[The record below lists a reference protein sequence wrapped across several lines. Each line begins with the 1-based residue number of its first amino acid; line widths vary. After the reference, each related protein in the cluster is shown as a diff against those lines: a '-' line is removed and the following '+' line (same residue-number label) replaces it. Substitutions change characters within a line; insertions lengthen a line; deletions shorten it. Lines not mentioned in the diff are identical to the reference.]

1 MKKFLPVIVLILF
14 LFCLLA
20 AAGRNRSLPADA
32 PKDADRAAVERTI
45 RASIGWALNK
55 DFNLLYE
62 SMAQDPDFFIFHP
75 DTESTI
81 VGFEAFKKL
90 AESTLRLPGMNAGA
104 CSGLTLSRAS
114 RPRLERRGLAS
125 ANGSTWKSDKFKALD
140 FEVKDLRIRFGP
152 AGDVAWYSAL
162 LDDHGEWDGRPTGW
176 DNARWTGVLEK
187 RGGRW
192 VIIQMHF
199 SFGTDQVPFTP
210 VHTSPYLGQKPP
222 GDKAALFAPGLV
234 STGMTERDVA
244 MTPDGREIYYG
255 LAFGG
260 IVTIMAA
267 RFENGRWTEPAVAS
281 FAATPDYFHFEPC
294 LSADGKRILFLTT
307 RPQAGE
313 APKPGWGHE
322 NIWAADRKPDGS
334 WGEPYDLGAPINTK
348 EGEFYPSLTRDGT
361 LYFTRSGAD
370 GSKPTIMRARP
381 ADGGY
386 RTPEPLPA
394 PVNGKETIFNATI
407 SRDESFLVAC
417 VDGRKDSVTPGLSNY
432 YIFFRSDD
440 DRWSEPVNL
449 GPEINFPGASA
460 SSCSLSPDGTY
471 FFFASTKSRP
481 LDFASGPVTIRK
493 ILDFFKAPRNGDS
506 DIYWIDASFIGKLK

>member
-1 MKKFLPVIVLILF
+1 MKIILPIIVLILF

-20 AAGRNRSLPADA
+20 AAGRDRSLPADA
-32 PKDADRAAVERTI
+32 PKDADRAAVERTV

-55 DFNLLYE
+55 DFNLLFE

-90 AESTLRLPGMNAGA
+90 A
-104 CSGLTLSRAS
+104 
-114 RPRLERRGLAS
+114 
-125 ANGSTWKSDKFKALD
+125 GSTWKNDKFKALD

-162 LDDHGEWDGRPTGW
+162 LDDHGEWEGRPTGW

-192 VIIQMHF
+192 VLIQMHF

-210 VHTSPYLGQKPP
+210 VRTSPYLGQKPP

-260 IVTIMAA
+260 IATIMAA
-267 RFENGRWTEPAVAS
+267 RFENGRWTEPAVAP

-307 RPQAGE
+307 RPQAGDP
-313 APKPGWGHE
+313 PKPGWGYE
-322 NIWAADRKPDGS
+322 NI
-334 WGEPYDLGAPINTK
+334 
-348 EGEFYPSLTRDGT
+348 
-361 LYFTRSGAD
+361 
-370 GSKPTIMRARP
+370 
-381 ADGGY
+381 
-386 RTPEPLPA
+386 
-394 PVNGKETIFNATI
+394 
-407 SRDESFLVAC
+407 
-417 VDGRKDSVTPGLSNY
+417 
-432 YIFFRSDD
+432 
-440 DRWSEPVNL
+440 
-449 GPEINFPGASA
+449 
-460 SSCSLSPDGTY
+460 
-471 FFFASTKSRP
+471 
-481 LDFASGPVTIRK
+481 
-493 ILDFFKAPRNGDS
+493 
-506 DIYWIDASFIGKLK
+506 